1 MNRFLKTQ
9 FGLTDSGAGAVAR
22 AAVIAFF
29 VNIGYM
35 AFMMIAMVF
44 GRDVLD
50 HSVASPWFYLG
61 LLAVTLSVV
70 YILVDLDYV
79 KTFNATYKEAC
90 DLRLE
95 IAERI
100 KVIITFFLNYVNP
113 LYFFITGK
121 FSIC

>member
-61 LLAVTLSVV
+61 LLAVTLAVV
-70 YILVDLDYV
+70 YILVDLD
-79 KTFNATYKEAC
+79 
-90 DLRLE
+90 
-95 IAERI
+95 
-100 KVIITFFLNYVNP
+100 
-113 LYFFITGK
+113 
-121 FSIC
+121 